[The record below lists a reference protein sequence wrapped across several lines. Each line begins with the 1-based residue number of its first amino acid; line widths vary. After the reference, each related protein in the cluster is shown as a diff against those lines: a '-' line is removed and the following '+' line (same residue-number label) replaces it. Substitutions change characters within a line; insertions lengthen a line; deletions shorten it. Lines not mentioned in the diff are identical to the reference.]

1 MKYTT
6 VRVEG
11 ATRAARVRDD
21 ALELYALPDVDALLA
36 ALAAGEE
43 PTVTGDLPLAEADL
57 APVLTRPGKI
67 ICVGANYLQH
77 LQEMGVE
84 PPAFPTFFAKYAE
97 SLIGPADDIVMPR
110 GSAAVDWE
118 AEITAVIGT
127 PARAVSPGEAL
138 NHVAGYT
145 VSNDVT
151 ARDYQFRSMQW
162 LQGKTFEKTN
172 PFGPLLVT
180 GDEID
185 HGRDLAITCE
195 INGRTVQ
202 DGRTSDMIFSTA
214 EVISYLSHIVPL
226 QVGDVIMTGTPSGV
240 GQGRKPPEFLAAGDV
255 LTTSVEGIGTLTNRC
270 VDSGEGDFEWQLADS
285 AVAAS
290 AVAP

>member
-6 VRVEG
+6 VRVGG

-21 ALELYALPDVDALLA
+21 VLELYRLSDVDALLTV
-36 ALAAGEE
+36 LASGEE
-43 PTVTGDLPLAEADL
+43 PEVTDEVTLAGADL

-77 LQEMGVE
+77 ILEMDAE
-84 PPAFPTFFAKYAE
+84 PPEYPTFFAKYAE
-97 SLIGPADDIVMPR
+97 SLIGAGDDIVMPR

-127 PARAVSPGEAL
+127 PARGVSPREAL
-138 NHVAGYT
+138 SVVAGYT
-145 VSNDVT
+145 ASNDVT
-151 ARDYQFRSMQW
+151 ARDFQFRSMQW

-172 PFGPLLVT
+172 PLGPVLVT

-185 HGRDLAITCE
+185 HGRDLAISCSV
-195 INGRTVQ
+195 NGRTVQ
-202 DGRTSDMIFSTA
+202 DSRTSDMVFSTA
-214 EVISYLSHIVPL
+214 EVISYISHIVPL

-240 GQGRKPPEFLAAGDV
+240 GQGRKPPEYLVPGDILSTV
-255 LTTSVEGIGTLTNRC
+255 IEGIGTLHNTC
-270 VDSGEGDFEWQLADS
+270 VDLGEGDFEWLD
-285 AVAAS
+285 AS
-290 AVAP
+290 KTAAVAP